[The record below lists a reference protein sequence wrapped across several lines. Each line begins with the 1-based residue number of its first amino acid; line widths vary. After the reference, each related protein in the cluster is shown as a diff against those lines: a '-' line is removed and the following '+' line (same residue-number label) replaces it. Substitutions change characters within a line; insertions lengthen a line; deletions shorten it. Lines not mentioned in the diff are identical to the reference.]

1 LPAPGQRFNIGDAF
15 SWAWNKFTENA
26 VPLILSF
33 LAYGVVGAAA
43 QYLVFALLGD
53 TSTNDN
59 DGGFGGSFSANL
71 GTVGTIVLAIV
82 VFVYIAFVQA
92 ATLYGTLGIADG
104 RTVTIGS
111 FFKPRNFGGVIL
123 AALLVGVLTAVGYL
137 LCVIPGLIFSFF
149 TLFTIAFASDH
160 DLSAIEALKAS
171 FTTVR
176 ANIGS
181 VLVSWLVQGL
191 VVTAGM
197 LACGIGVIVAAPVAL
212 LIQTYTYRRLSGG
225 ATAPL
230 TQ

>member
-1 LPAPGQRFNIGDAF
+1 
-15 SWAWNKFTENA
+15 
-26 VPLILSF
+26 
-33 LAYGVVGAAA
+33 
-43 QYLVFALLGD
+43 
-53 TSTNDN
+53 
-59 DGGFGGSFSANL
+59 
-71 GTVGTIVLAIV
+71 LAIA

-92 ATLYGTLGIADG
+92 ATLSGTLGIADG
-104 RTVTIGS
+104 RPVTIGS
-111 FFKPRNFGGVIL
+111 FFKPRNFGSVVL
-123 AALLVGVLTAVGYL
+123 AALLVGLLTAIGYL
-137 LCVIPGLIFSFF
+137 LCVVPGLIFSFF
-149 TLFTIAFASDH
+149 ALFTIAFASDH
-160 DLSAIEALKAS
+160 DVSAIGALKAS

-191 VVTAGM
+191 LVAAGM